1 MYWNTLIGNWK
12 GGLLNV
18 DKIIKNTS
26 WSNMSYSDVQREL
39 AALRAS
45 EKYYKNPMS
54 QKQAFEQMEED
65 RSY

>member
-1 MYWNTLIGNWK
+1 M
-12 GGLLNV
+12 